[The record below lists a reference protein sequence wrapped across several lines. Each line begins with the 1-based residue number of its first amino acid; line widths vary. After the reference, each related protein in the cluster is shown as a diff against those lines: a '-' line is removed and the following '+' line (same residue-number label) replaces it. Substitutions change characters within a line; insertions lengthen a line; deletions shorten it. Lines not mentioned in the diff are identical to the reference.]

1 MMLARAAES
10 LFWLARYMERM
21 DNLARLIEAAQS
33 MAGVLSETEEW
44 RSALTA
50 AGVDKLYDSV
60 YDAVT
65 PESAALFLC
74 NSPNNPSA
82 IVSCLDMARVNA
94 RAMRGALTRDMWE
107 AVNQGWLESRQLGAD
122 AFSAANLPD
131 TLDWVRTISTRFS
144 GAYETTMLRNE
155 NFWFVRLGT
164 FLERADNTARIL
176 DVKYHLL
183 LPQQSSGV
191 GGMLDYYQWTSVLR
205 AVSAVRAY
213 QWVYREEV
221 KPWNVAELLLLRQEM
236 PRSLRACYDAITE
249 CLDRIA
255 AMHGGK
261 RGECHRLAGAI
272 ASQLRYGRIGDIFQ
286 SGLHEHL
293 TEQIERAAELGDQ
306 IAAHYMR

>member
-1 MMLARAAES
+1 MLARAAES

-50 AGVDKLYDSV
+50 AGVDELYDET
-60 YDAVT
+60 YDEVT

-74 NSPNNPSA
+74 NSPSNPSA
-82 IVSCLDMARVNA
+82 ITACLDNARINA

-107 AVNQGWLESRQLGAD
+107 AVNQGWLESRQLSAD
-122 AFSAANLPD
+122 AFLPEKLPD

-155 NFWFVRLGT
+155 NYWFTRLGT

-183 LPQQSSGV
+183 LPEASSGV

-249 CLDRIA
+249 CLDKLA
-255 AMHGGK
+255 AAHDGK
-261 RGECHRLAGAI
+261 RGECHRLAGAT

-306 IAAHYMR
+306 IAAYYMR

>member
-1 MMLARAAES
+1 
-10 LFWLARYMERM
+10 MERM

-44 RSALTA
+44 RSALAA
-50 AGVDKLYDSV
+50 AGVDELYDSV
-60 YDAVT
+60 YDILT
-65 PESAALFLC
+65 PDSAALFLC
-74 NSPNNPSA
+74 NSPSNPSA
-82 IVSCLDMARVNA
+82 IISCLDHARINA

-107 AVNQGWLESRQLGAD
+107 AVNQGWLESRQLGSE
-122 AFSAANLPD
+122 AFSPAKLPD

-155 NFWFVRLGT
+155 NYWFVRLGT

-183 LPQQSSGV
+183 LPQESSGV

-221 KPWNVAELLLLRQEM
+221 KPWNVAELLVLRPEM

-249 CLDRIA
+249 CLDAIA
-255 AMHGGK
+255 AVHGGK

-293 TEQIERAAELGDQ
+293 TAQIERTAELGDQ
-306 IAAHYMR
+306 IAAYYMR